1 MKLIAHRGASGG
13 FPENTLASFRAAF
26 AAGAEAVEFDVQRTR
41 DGRLAVLHDTDLR
54 RLAGRKSKVGKL
66 DFAEL
71 SSFDVGSWFDRRF
84 QAERVPSLEE
94 VLDLVPAGVE
104 VHLEIK
110 QARPLYKGIEEDALR
125 VLRGRPNLAD
135 RVVVSSFHHPTLRAL
150 RERDPGIRLGF
161 LAGPMFFFRAAA
173 KAKALGCESLNIS
186 LRQVSPRWVRA
197 AHSRGLKLLVYTV
210 NKGEDA
216 ARLEAMGVDGIFTD
230 RLVQAA
236 AA

>member
-1 MKLIAHRGASGG
+1 MKLIAHRGASGS
-13 FPENTLASFRAAF
+13 FPENTLASFRAAL
-26 AAGAEAVEFDVQRTR
+26 AAGAEAVEFDVQRAR

-71 SSFDVGSWFDRRF
+71 SSLDVGSWFDRRF

-94 VLDLVPAGVE
+94 VLDLLPVGVE

-110 QARPLYKGIEEDALR
+110 QARPLYKGIEEDVLR
-125 VLRGRPNLAD
+125 ILRGRPGLPG

-150 RERDPGIRLGF
+150 RARPRHPVGI
-161 LAGPMFFFRAAA
+161 AGRSHVLLRAAA

-230 RLVQAA
+230 CLVGVAI
-236 AA
+236 